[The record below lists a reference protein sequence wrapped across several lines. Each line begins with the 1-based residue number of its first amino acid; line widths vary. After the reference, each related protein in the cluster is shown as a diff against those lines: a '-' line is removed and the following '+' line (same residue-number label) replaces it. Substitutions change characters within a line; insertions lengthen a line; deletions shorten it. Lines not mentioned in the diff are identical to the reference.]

1 LSRISGVCG
10 IIAPIVAFS
19 CILLAVS
26 FYPPFSWT
34 DNALSDLGVQA
45 EPTSILFNYGLIASG
60 VMALVFGIGLYD
72 LLGSTVSGKVG
83 VFLFILAS
91 LTLIAIG
98 VFNENYAPIHWY
110 VSVIFFTSFS
120 LSMFV
125 LAAALLKLGRLRV
138 GLFTFLVAMSA
149 ATPWIAYFTARY
161 VEGVAV
167 PETISALA
175 ASMWAMVL
183 GYKMLKKP
191 SHSPM

>member
-1 LSRISGVCG
+1 MV
-10 IIAPIVAFS
+10 APIVAFT

-34 DNALSDLGVQA
+34 ENALSDLGVQA
-45 EPTSILFNYGLIASG
+45 EPTSILFNYGLVVSG
-60 VMALVFGIGLYD
+60 VLTLVFGIGLFG
-72 LLGSTVSGKVG
+72 LLGSTVLGKVG

-91 LTLIAIG
+91 LALIAIG
-98 VFNENYAPIHWY
+98 VFNENCTPAHWY
-110 VSVIFFTSFS
+110 VSVVFFVSFS

-125 LAAALLKLGRLRV
+125 LAAALLKLGKLRV
-138 GLFTFLVAMSA
+138 GLFTFLVAMFA
-149 ATPWIAYFTARY
+149 ATPWIAYFAARY

-183 GYKMLKKP
+183 GSKMLKKP
-191 SHSPM
+191 SHSTM